1 MELAADTGSE
11 RLDDFYK
18 RLRAR
23 IGAWL
28 GSEQGR
34 RYRYARYLILVP
46 DLFHLLIRLALDSR
60 VPARE
65 RALLLAA
72 VVYVVSP
79 ADFLPEL
86 VLGPVAFADD
96 LVLMALVVNRVLKK
110 VPREVV
116 LGHWS
121 GDEGLFDTVQGVLEM
136 AERMVGGRLWGRL
149 KAWVRAR

>member
-1 MELAADTGSE
+1 MELVPVTGDQ

-23 IGAWL
+23 IDSWL
-28 GSEQGR
+28 ESERGR
-34 RYRYARYLILVP
+34 RYRHARYLILVP
-46 DLFHLLIRLALDSR
+46 DLFHLLIRLTLDGR
-60 VPARE
+60 VPGRE
-65 RALLLAA
+65 RALLVAA
-72 VVYVVSP
+72 VAYVVSP

-116 LGHWS
+116 LEHWS
-121 GDEGLFDTVQGVLEM
+121 GREDLLDAVQGILT
-136 AERMVGGRLWGRL
+136 AADRIVGGRLWGRI
-149 KAWVRAR
+149 KGWVQAR